1 MAINVNLFR
10 GKLVEKGMKCED
22 MACEIGVDP
31 STFSRKMA
39 KQGDTFS
46 IAQVQKMVSVLQ
58 LTESEANAIFLQQN
72 SQKCEL

>member
-1 MAINVNLFR
+1 MAINVNLLR
-10 GKLVEKGMKCED
+10 GKLVEKGVKCDE
-22 MACEIGVDP
+22 MASEIGVDP

-46 IAQVQKMVSVLQ
+46 IAQVQKMVLVLQ
-58 LTESEANAIFLQQN
+58 LTEAEANAIFLQQD

>member
-1 MAINVNLFR
+1 MAINVNLLR
-10 GKLVEKGMKCED
+10 GKLVERGIKCEE

-39 KQGDTFS
+39 KRGDTFS

-58 LTESEANAIFLQQN
+58 LTEAEANAIFLQRN
-72 SQKCEL
+72 SQKCE

>member
-1 MAINVNLFR
+1 MAINVNLLR
-10 GKLVEKGMKCED
+10 GKLVEKGVKCED

-58 LTESEANAIFLQQN
+58 LTESEANAIFLQQD
-72 SQKCEL
+72 SQKCEN